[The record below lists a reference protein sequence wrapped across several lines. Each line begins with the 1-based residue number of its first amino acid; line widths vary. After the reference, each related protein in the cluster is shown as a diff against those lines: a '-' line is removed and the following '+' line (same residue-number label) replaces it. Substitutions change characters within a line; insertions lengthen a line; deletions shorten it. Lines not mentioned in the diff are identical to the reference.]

1 MTRTVLPI
9 FVVPAVQAS
18 RMSCNNVN
26 SFYATARN
34 DEANSRLGI

>member
-18 RMSCNNVN
+18 SMSCNNLN
-26 SFYATARN
+26 SFYATAGN
-34 DEANSRLGI
+34 DEADSRSGI